1 MEITVVSPYESWI
14 RSKGLTPGVNTAL
27 TGGNLEQF
35 ALDGSTM
42 DAVGNQ
48 AKIRGLTASGP
59 GAQGLNLAMPVRKG
73 TSFSGSTALSGTQD
87 GVTYEVLGSRDLINW
102 NLPVELVSSSDT
114 TGLPSLADPS
124 GYEYRKFRIKDPSR
138 TLTKGFLKSAVR
150 SSGDSSVP
158 AVAGKASVSAD
169 SYSLM
174 QGVQASGGT
183 VGFFDGGDWIKYG
196 GVDFGHG
203 ATSVTF
209 SASKSGIGGEV
220 KICVGS
226 PTGRLIG
233 TFVPQ
238 DTGGWSAYR
247 EQLVQLSGF
256 VSGVQDLYLVA
267 TGGTGVC
274 NLESFRFSQYVLTW
288 GDEFGGN
295 SLNTN
300 NWAAVD
306 NGDVANGEL
315 QFYTPRTNNV
325 RVANGVLQLTAQREA
340 YTGQGP
346 WMSAPKTTAYT
357 SGLVESLNKV
367 QPQYG
372 KIEAS
377 MKIPRGAGLWP
388 AFWMMGANYFTP
400 GVGWPLCGE
409 IDIMEY
415 SGNSGGFTAAFH
427 TGAYNYMNGG
437 GGIQNV
443 QGFSLGDYDTAFHV
457 YGIEWTPTRVAFYV
471 DGKVILEAKKSQM
484 GSSTAQ
490 WPFDQPFWL
499 KVNLAIG
506 GPYGGDPSSGSFP
519 KTMEVDWVRVYQEQ
533 VDN

>member
-1 MEITVVSPYESWI
+1 
-14 RSKGLTPGVNTAL
+14 
-27 TGGNLEQF
+27 
-35 ALDGSTM
+35 
-42 DAVGNQ
+42 
-48 AKIRGLTASGP
+48 
-59 GAQGLNLAMPVRKG
+59 
-73 TSFSGSTALSGTQD
+73 
-87 GVTYEVLGSRDLINW
+87 
-102 NLPVELVSSSDT
+102 
-114 TGLPSLADPS
+114 
-124 GYEYRKFRIKDPSR
+124 
-138 TLTKGFLKSAVR
+138 
-150 SSGDSSVP
+150 
-158 AVAGKASVSAD
+158 
-169 SYSLM
+169 
-174 QGVQASGGT
+174 
-183 VGFFDGGDWIKYG
+183 
-196 GVDFGHG
+196 
-203 ATSVTF
+203 VTF

-220 KICVGS
+220 EIRLGS
-226 PTGRLIG
+226 PSGRLIG
-233 TFVPQ
+233 TFFPQ
-238 DTGGWSAYR
+238 DTGGWSTYR
-247 EQLVQLSGF
+247 EQLVQLGSF